1 MIVQPVFEFLA
12 IGNVQ
17 QGGVGFCC
25 LDGDSG
31 FAQQA
36 LAEEMDGGAC
46 ADRQFTPLR
55 CKVVAGVAA
64 QGDDF
69 VLRAESGIFCAAA
82 IKYMS
87 QDGMVAVLFETCA
100 QIVGWG
106 NRLGFAC
113 KCSSVLAGQGD
124 KVEFDTYALQAFCE
138 RKVFGAV

>member
-17 QGGVGFCC
+17 QGGIGFCC
-25 LDGDSG
+25 LDCDAG
-31 FAQQA
+31 FTQQT

-46 ADRQFTPLR
+46 TDRQFAPLCR
-55 CKVVAGVAA
+55 KVVAGVAA

-69 VLRAESGIFCAAA
+69 VLRAESGIFCATA
-82 IKYMS
+82 IEYMS
-87 QDGMVAVLFETCA
+87 QDGMVAVLFETCT

-106 NRLGFAC
+106 NRLGFAG
-113 KCSSVLAGQGD
+113 KCSAVLAGQGD